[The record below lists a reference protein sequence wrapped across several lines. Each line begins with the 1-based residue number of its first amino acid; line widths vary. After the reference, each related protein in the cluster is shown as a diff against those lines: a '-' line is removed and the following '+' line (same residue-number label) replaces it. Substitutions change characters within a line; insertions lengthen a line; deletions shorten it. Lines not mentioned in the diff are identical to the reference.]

1 MNQSANSS
9 VGNRAVDN
17 SSVDNSPAVNSSV
30 SDDPL
35 VDDYLS
41 SEPETV
47 KSASAKDLRLGAMN
61 ILARREHSRKEV
73 RDKLLRKFD
82 PAVEL
87 LDAVLD
93 QLVADDLLS
102 DQRFSEAFVRWRVGK
117 GQGPVKIRMALRER
131 GVDGDAALSEC
142 DVDWFALAVEVA
154 HKRFGARP
162 ASDPKQRA
170 KRMRFLQYRGFSG
183 EQIRAALND

>member
-1 MNQSANSS
+1 VSEQ
-9 VGNRAVDN
+9 VD
-17 SSVDNSPAVNSSV
+17 SPV
-30 SDDPL
+30 SDKPAPDEF
-35 VDDYLS
+35 LS
-41 SEPETV
+41 DELESV
-47 KSASAKDLRLGAMN
+47 KPVSAKDLRLGAMN

-73 RDKLLRKFD
+73 RDKLLQKFD
-82 PAVEL
+82 PGTEL

-117 GQGPVKIRMALRER
+117 GQGPVRIRMELRER
-131 GVDGDAALSEC
+131 GVDGDAVLREC
-142 DVDWFALAVEVA
+142 DVDWFALVVEVA
-154 HKRFGARP
+154 HKRFGAGP
-162 ASDPKQRA
+162 ATDPKQRA

>member
-1 MNQSANSS
+1 MSQQADSS
-9 VGNRAVDN
+9 VPDD
-17 SSVDNSPAVNSSV
+17 SVA
-30 SDDPL
+30 DDC
-35 VDDYLS
+35 LS
-41 SEPETV
+41 ENPEPV
-47 KSASAKDLRLGAMN
+47 KPASAKDLRLGAMN

-73 RDKLLRKFD
+73 RDKLLKKLD
-82 PAVEL
+82 PATEL

-117 GQGPVKIRMALRER
+117 GQGPVRIRMELRER
-131 GVDGDAALSEC
+131 GVDGDAVLREC
-142 DVDWFALAVEVA
+142 DVDWFALVVEVA
-154 HKRFGARP
+154 HKRFGASP
-162 ASDPKQRA
+162 ATDPKQRA